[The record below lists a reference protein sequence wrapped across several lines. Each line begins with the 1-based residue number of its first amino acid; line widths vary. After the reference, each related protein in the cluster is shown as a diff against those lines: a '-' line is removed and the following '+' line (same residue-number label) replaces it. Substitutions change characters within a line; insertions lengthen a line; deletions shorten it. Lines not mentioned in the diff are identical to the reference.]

1 MSSYDDF
8 FSNDPWKC
16 IDKPCYPEGHRLYLD
31 DERLWVSM
39 DTDGHI
45 LFFIHDNI
53 STEISPPENL
63 AGIKIDFVKYMNN
76 TSRLVCTL
84 TSNDPDLKSKFII
97 VTKDIAYKC
106 SGLKGRVLFKKVLD
120 LIDSW
125 ASFLQPQR
133 NGLSE
138 SEYIGLWGELYI
150 LAEFVLKNYSP
161 SDAMRFWVG
170 PEGKKQ
176 DFTFNKLAIEVK
188 TTFSSNA
195 RSITISSL
203 EQLEQITEKLYILH
217 IVANPS
223 DNHVGLSLEELYE
236 KCKCYISKE
245 FTCELIFF
253 QKISDM
259 YAKATVKQLNNK
271 NVLLSE
277 TIYEVTDS
285 FPCLRPIDIPS
296 SIVNVKYDLLISSI
310 REYESKKSVEEVI
323 KNG

>member
-8 FSNDPWKC
+8 FSDDPWRL

-39 DTDGHI
+39 DADGHI
-45 LFFIHDNI
+45 LFFIHDDI
-53 STEISPPENL
+53 ATELNPPENL
-63 AGIKIDFVKYMNN
+63 AGIKIDFVKYMNH

-84 TSNDPDLKSKFII
+84 TTNDPELKGKFIL

-106 SGLKGRVLFKKVLD
+106 SGLKGRPLFKKVLD

-125 ASFLQPQR
+125 ASFLKPQR
-133 NGLSE
+133 SGLSG

-150 LAEFVLKNYSP
+150 LAEFILKNYSP

-176 DFTFNKLAIEVK
+176 DFTFNELAIEVK

-195 RSITISSL
+195 RTITISSL

-223 DNHVGLSLEELYE
+223 DNHTGLSLEELYE
-236 KCKCYISKE
+236 KCQHYIRKDLA
-245 FTCELIFF
+245 CELIFL

-259 YAKATVKQLNNK
+259 YSKATLKQLNNK
-271 NVLLSE
+271 NFLLSE
-277 TIYEVTDS
+277 TLYEVTDS
-285 FPCLRPIDIPS
+285 FPCLRSMDIPS
-296 SIVNVKYDLLISSI
+296 SITNVKYDLLISAI